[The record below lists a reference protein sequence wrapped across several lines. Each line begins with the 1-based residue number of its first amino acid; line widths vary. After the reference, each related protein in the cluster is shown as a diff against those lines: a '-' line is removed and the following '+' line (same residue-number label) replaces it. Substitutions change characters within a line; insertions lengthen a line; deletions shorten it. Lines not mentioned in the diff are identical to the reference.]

1 MKRTD
6 YINIIIFS
14 YKALLNKGILKLTI
28 ISLLLS
34 LVILSSMLF
43 AFWNAFPSVQWIKIL
58 FWGVFD
64 DLLNTIWIFIISSL
78 FIFLYPPLST
88 IVSGFYLDLISHKTN
103 ILLGN
108 ELEDTSS
115 YMSGVISGIRILG
128 LSTLVFLLIL
138 LIKVT
143 IISNMFV
150 LLLIQLLAS
159 GYILGKE
166 YYEIVALKVFSY
178 SKIPLFRKKH
188 FFVLSVFGFLSSL
201 LFMIPLINLI
211 APILSIVAMTASV
224 DRLNKKYSVKK

>member
-78 FIFLYPPLST
+78 FSDHILNSLS
-88 IVSGFYLDLISHKTN
+88 SSLFYFRYG
-103 ILLGN
+103 LL
-108 ELEDTSS
+108 S
-115 YMSGVISGIRILG
+115 
-128 LSTLVFLLIL
+128 
-138 LIKVT
+138 
-143 IISNMFV
+143 
-150 LLLIQLLAS
+150 
-159 GYILGKE
+159 
-166 YYEIVALKVFSY
+166 
-178 SKIPLFRKKH
+178 
-188 FFVLSVFGFLSSL
+188 LSVVYLVNHCKYFPKLFLSVL
-201 LFMIPLINLI
+201 
-211 APILSIVAMTASV
+211 
-224 DRLNKKYSVKK
+224 